1 MKMKLFKYGY
11 LIRHAFDLGRIFPL
25 LEKQSGVSRLLAAYS
40 SLINEAPITL
50 RSVFSEIILKTNNI
64 FAEQIPLW
72 FNEISFKFVGSI
84 FQIQI

>member
-25 LEKQSGVSRLLAAYS
+25 LEKQSGVSRLLTAFS
-40 SLINEAPITL
+40 SLINEAPITI
-50 RSVFSEIILKTNNI
+50 RSVLSEIILITNYI

-72 FNEISFKFVGSI
+72 FNEISLKFVGSL